1 MKKSIKEWFSEWDED
16 KINFTELTADHD
28 DENKI
33 KEADEGTHTVKVVK
47 EIRQRE
53 LKHAGKIYPVLAALL
68 CIVIIAFMFITVSG
82 LPKFGQ
88 ADNPTNNEVV
98 ERYVEKGM
106 EETGAVNVVAGVIL
120 DYRAFD
126 TLGESHVLFT
136 AVIAVFM
143 LLLTDK
149 EDKEPIEEAKIL
161 KQDNVLRNTALFV
174 VPLAVLFGIYVILN
188 GHLGPGGGFS
198 GGAIIGAALIVYAMA
213 FGFTGIEKFLTLKT
227 FRIIVLCAL
236 LFYSGAKCYSFFC
249 GANELHSIFGP
260 GTPGMILSSG
270 LILPL
275 NIAVGIVV
283 ACTMY
288 GFYSIFKRGRI

>member
-1 MKKSIKEWFSEWDED
+1 MKKSIKDWFSEWDED
-16 KINFTELTADHD
+16 KINLTELTANQGN
-28 DENKI
+28 ENLI
-33 KEADEGTHTVKVVK
+33 KEEK
-47 EIRQRE
+47 EEHNISELVE
-53 LKHAGKIYPVLAALL
+53 LKQKELSRAGKIYPVLAALL
-68 CIVIIAFMFITVSG
+68 CVVIIYFMLMTVSG

-136 AVIAVFM
+136 AVIAVFT
-143 LLLTDK
+143 LLLADK
-149 EDKEPIEEAKIL
+149 EEKETIEEGQIM
-161 KQDNVLRNTALFV
+161 KQDNILRNTAIFI
-174 VPLAVLFGIYVILN
+174 VPLTVLFGIYVILN

-198 GGAIIGAALIVYAMA
+198 GGAIIGAAFIIYAMA
-213 FGFTGIEKFLTLKT
+213 FGFSGIEKFLTLKT

-236 LFYSGAKCYSFFC
+236 IFYSGAKCYSFFC
-249 GANELHSIFGP
+249 GANELHSIFEP

>member
-1 MKKSIKEWFSEWDED
+1 MKKSIKDWFSEWDED
-16 KINFTELTADHD
+16 KINLTELTANQGN
-28 DENKI
+28 ENLI
-33 KEADEGTHTVKVVK
+33 KEEK
-47 EIRQRE
+47 EEHNISELVE
-53 LKHAGKIYPVLAALL
+53 LKQKELSRAGKIYPVLAALL
-68 CIVIIAFMFITVSG
+68 CVVIIYFMLMTVSG

-136 AVIAVFM
+136 AVIAVFT
-143 LLLTDK
+143 LLLADK
-149 EDKEPIEEAKIL
+149 EEKETIEEGQIM
-161 KQDNVLRNTALFV
+161 KQDNILRNTAIFI
-174 VPLAVLFGIYVILN
+174 VPLTVLFGIYVILN

-198 GGAIIGAALIVYAMA
+198 GGAIIGAAFIIYAMA
-213 FGFTGIEKFLTLKT
+213 FGFSGIEKFLTLKT

-236 LFYSGAKCYSFFC
+236 LFYSGAKCFSFFC

>member
-1 MKKSIKEWFSEWDED
+1 MKKSIKDWFSEWDED
-16 KINFTELTADHD
+16 KINLTELTANQGN
-28 DENKI
+28 ENLI
-33 KEADEGTHTVKVVK
+33 KEEK
-47 EIRQRE
+47 EEHNISELVE
-53 LKHAGKIYPVLAALL
+53 LKQKELSRAGKIYPVLAALL
-68 CIVIIAFMFITVSG
+68 CVVIIYFMLMTVSG

-136 AVIAVFM
+136 AVIAVFT
-143 LLLTDK
+143 LLLADK
-149 EDKEPIEEAKIL
+149 EEKETIEEGQIM
-161 KQDNVLRNTALFV
+161 KQDNILRNTAIFI
-174 VPLAVLFGIYVILN
+174 VPLTVLFGIYVILN

-198 GGAIIGAALIVYAMA
+198 GGAIIGAAFIIYAMA
-213 FGFTGIEKFLTLKT
+213 FGFSGIEKFLTLKT

-249 GANELHSIFGP
+249 GANELHSSFGP

>member
-1 MKKSIKEWFSEWDED
+1 MKKSIKDWFSEWDED
-16 KINFTELTADHD
+16 KINLTELTANQGN
-28 DENKI
+28 ENLI
-33 KEADEGTHTVKVVK
+33 KEEK
-47 EIRQRE
+47 EEHNISELVE
-53 LKHAGKIYPVLAALL
+53 LKQKELSRAGKIYPVLAALL
-68 CIVIIAFMFITVSG
+68 CVVIIYFMLMTVSG

-88 ADNPTNNEVV
+88 ADNPTNNKVV

-136 AVIAVFM
+136 AVIAVFT
-143 LLLTDK
+143 LLLADK
-149 EDKEPIEEAKIL
+149 EEKETIEEGQIM
-161 KQDNVLRNTALFV
+161 KQDNILRNTAIFI
-174 VPLAVLFGIYVILN
+174 VPLTVLFGIYVILN

-198 GGAIIGAALIVYAMA
+198 GGAIIGAAFIIYAMA
-213 FGFTGIEKFLTLKT
+213 FGFSGIEKFLTLKT

-236 LFYSGAKCYSFFC
+236 IFYSGAKCYSFFC

>member
-1 MKKSIKEWFSEWDED
+1 MKKSIKDWFSEWDED
-16 KINFTELTADHD
+16 KINLTELTANQGN
-28 DENKI
+28 ENLI
-33 KEADEGTHTVKVVK
+33 KEEK
-47 EIRQRE
+47 EEHNINELVE
-53 LKHAGKIYPVLAALL
+53 LKQKELSRAGKIYPVLAALL
-68 CIVIIAFMFITVSG
+68 CVVIIYFMLMTVSG

-136 AVIAVFM
+136 AVIAVFT
-143 LLLTDK
+143 LLLADK
-149 EDKEPIEEAKIL
+149 EEKETIEEGQIM
-161 KQDNVLRNTALFV
+161 KQDNILRNTAIFI
-174 VPLAVLFGIYVILN
+174 VPLTVLFGIYVILN

-198 GGAIIGAALIVYAMA
+198 GGAIIGAAFIIYAMA
-213 FGFTGIEKFLTLKT
+213 FGFSGIEKFLTLKT

>member
-1 MKKSIKEWFSEWDED
+1 MKKSIKDWFSEWDED
-16 KINFTELTADHD
+16 KINLTELTANQGN
-28 DENKI
+28 ENLI
-33 KEADEGTHTVKVVK
+33 KEEK
-47 EIRQRE
+47 EEHNISELVE
-53 LKHAGKIYPVLAALL
+53 LKQKELSRAGKIYPVLAALL
-68 CIVIIAFMFITVSG
+68 CVVIIYFMLMTVSG

-136 AVIAVFM
+136 AVIAVFT
-143 LLLTDK
+143 LLLADK
-149 EDKEPIEEAKIL
+149 EEKETIEEGQIM
-161 KQDNVLRNTALFV
+161 KQDNILRNTAIFI
-174 VPLAVLFGIYVILN
+174 VPLTVLFGIYVILN

-198 GGAIIGAALIVYAMA
+198 GGAIIGAAFIIYAMA
-213 FGFTGIEKFLTLKT
+213 FGFSGIEKFLTLKT

-236 LFYSGAKCYSFFC
+236 IFYSGAKCYSFFC

-288 GFYSIFKRGRI
+288 GFYSIFKRGLI

>member
-1 MKKSIKEWFSEWDED
+1 MKKSIKDWFSEWDED
-16 KINFTELTADHD
+16 KINLTELTANQG
-28 DENKI
+28 NKNLI
-33 KEADEGTHTVKVVK
+33 KEEKK
-47 EIRQRE
+47 EHNISELVE
-53 LKHAGKIYPVLAALL
+53 LKQKELSRAGKIYPVLAALL
-68 CIVIIAFMFITVSG
+68 CVVIIYFMLMTVSG

-136 AVIAVFM
+136 AVIAVFT
-143 LLLTDK
+143 LLLADK
-149 EDKEPIEEAKIL
+149 EEKETIEEGQIM
-161 KQDNVLRNTALFV
+161 KQDNILRNTAIFI
-174 VPLAVLFGIYVILN
+174 VPLTVLFGIYVILN

-198 GGAIIGAALIVYAMA
+198 GGAIIGAAFIIYAMA
-213 FGFTGIEKFLTLKT
+213 FGFSGIEKFLTLKT

>member
-1 MKKSIKEWFSEWDED
+1 MKKSIKDWFSEWDED
-16 KINFTELTADHD
+16 KINLTELTANQGN
-28 DENKI
+28 ENLI
-33 KEADEGTHTVKVVK
+33 KEEKK
-47 EIRQRE
+47 EHNISELVE
-53 LKHAGKIYPVLAALL
+53 LKQKELSRAGKIYPVLAALL
-68 CIVIIAFMFITVSG
+68 CVVIIYFMFMTVSG

-136 AVIAVFM
+136 AVIAVFT
-143 LLLTDK
+143 LLLADK
-149 EDKEPIEEAKIL
+149 EEKETIEEGQIM
-161 KQDNVLRNTALFV
+161 KQDNILRNTAIFI
-174 VPLAVLFGIYVILN
+174 VPLTVLFGIYVILN

-198 GGAIIGAALIVYAMA
+198 GGAIIGAAFIIYAMA
-213 FGFTGIEKFLTLKT
+213 FGFSGIEKFLTLKT

>member
-1 MKKSIKEWFSEWDED
+1 MKKSIKDWFSEWDED
-16 KINFTELTADHD
+16 KINLTELTANQGN
-28 DENKI
+28 ENLI
-33 KEADEGTHTVKVVK
+33 KEEKK
-47 EIRQRE
+47 EHNISELVE
-53 LKHAGKIYPVLAALL
+53 LKQKELSRAGKIYPVLAALL
-68 CIVIIAFMFITVSG
+68 CVVIIYFMLMTVSG

-136 AVIAVFM
+136 AVIAVFT
-143 LLLTDK
+143 LLLADK
-149 EDKEPIEEAKIL
+149 EEKETIEEGQIM
-161 KQDNVLRNTALFV
+161 KQDNILRNTAIFI
-174 VPLAVLFGIYVILN
+174 VPLTVLFGIYVILN

-198 GGAIIGAALIVYAMA
+198 GGAIIGAAFIIYAMA
-213 FGFTGIEKFLTLKT
+213 FGFSGIEKFLTLKT

>member
-1 MKKSIKEWFSEWDED
+1 MKKSIKDWFSEWDED
-16 KINFTELTADHD
+16 KINLTELTANQGN
-28 DENKI
+28 ENLI
-33 KEADEGTHTVKVVK
+33 KEEK
-47 EIRQRE
+47 EEHNISELVE
-53 LKHAGKIYPVLAALL
+53 LKQKELSRAGKIYPVLAALL
-68 CIVIIAFMFITVSG
+68 CVVIIYFMLMTVSG

-136 AVIAVFM
+136 AVIAVFT
-143 LLLTDK
+143 LLLADK
-149 EDKEPIEEAKIL
+149 EEKETIEEGQIM
-161 KQDNVLRNTALFV
+161 KQDNILRNTAIFI
-174 VPLAVLFGIYVILN
+174 VPLTVLFGIYVILN

-198 GGAIIGAALIVYAMA
+198 GGAIIGAAFIIYAMA
-213 FGFTGIEKFLTLKT
+213 FGFSGIEKFLTLKT

-236 LFYSGAKCYSFFC
+236 IFYSGAKCYSFFC

>member
-1 MKKSIKEWFSEWDED
+1 MKKSIKDWFSEWDED
-16 KINFTELTADHD
+16 KINLTELTANQGN
-28 DENKI
+28 ENLI
-33 KEADEGTHTVKVVK
+33 KEEK
-47 EIRQRE
+47 EEHNISELVE
-53 LKHAGKIYPVLAALL
+53 LKQKELSRAGKIYPVLAALL
-68 CIVIIAFMFITVSG
+68 CVVIIYFMLMTVSG

-136 AVIAVFM
+136 AVIAVFT
-143 LLLTDK
+143 LLLADK
-149 EDKEPIEEAKIL
+149 EEKETIEEGQIM
-161 KQDNVLRNTALFV
+161 KQDNILRNTAIFI
-174 VPLAVLFGIYVILN
+174 VPLTVLFGIYVILN

-198 GGAIIGAALIVYAMA
+198 GGAIIGAAFIIYAMA
-213 FGFTGIEKFLTLKT
+213 FGFSGIEKFLTLKT